1 MITGLKIAAM
11 IALCLA
17 IGSVSGYVSGSSGGG
32 DWYQSLTRPIITP
45 PSWLF
50 GVVWPILYV
59 LMGIAAGLVWAKG
72 FSRKSVQWAMLG
84 FVVQLMLN
92 GLWSPLFFGLHR
104 IDWALLE
111 VLVLWVAIAV
121 TEAAFWKIRPAAAI
135 LLWPYLAWVS
145 FAVALNA
152 MFWTLN

>member
-17 IGSVSGYVSGSSGGG
+17 IGSVSGYVSGAGGG
-32 DWYQSLTRPIITP
+32 SQWYQSLVKPSFNP
-45 PSWLF
+45 PSLLF
-50 GVVWPILYV
+50 GIVWPILYI
-59 LMGIAAGLVWAKG
+59 LMGIAAGLIWAKG
-72 FSRKSVQWAMLG
+72 FSSKSVRLALVLFLIQLIFNG
-84 FVVQLMLN
+84 F
-92 GLWSPLFFGLHR
+92 WSPLFFGLHR

-111 VLVLWVAIAV
+111 IIILWIVIAV

-145 FAVALNA
+145 FAVAINTLFWKLN
-152 MFWTLN
+152 